1 MASVQ
6 DTSRA
11 IPVGKMVF
19 PMLYLM
25 EMEMYGA
32 MTCQVFGVTFIVGFA
47 SPARSEHFLTAS
59 LDGTMRIW
67 DMKLG
72 LGKM

>member
-1 MASVQ
+1 MCSV
-6 DTSRA
+6 A
-11 IPVGKMVF
+11 
-19 PMLYLM
+19 
-25 EMEMYGA
+25 
-32 MTCQVFGVTFIVGFA
+32 FIVGFA